1 MVLYPLRALY
11 VSIFFVICTITKSSQ
26 FSDRCFE
33 ENVGNRPQTISAI
46 TGEEETVFFSVCL
59 NLFFLLHRFK
69 IFFEILC
76 YFLETLFGNITPSQ
90 AKLTGQMSTS
100 SPTSPHPH
108 FHHPFY
114 TPVLIMCF
122 SRAPGI
128 VCYPIIIYIGC
139 EKGKCYPF
147 ILLETPPKMGYP
159 LPACAKEQVTIL

>member
-1 MVLYPLRALY
+1 ML
-11 VSIFFVICTITKSSQ
+11 VIGHRRFLPSLEKKKQ
-26 FSDRCFE
+26 Y
-33 ENVGNRPQTISAI
+33 
-46 TGEEETVFFSVCL
+46 
-59 NLFFLLHRFK
+59 FFLSAWIYFSCFIDSRF
-69 IFFEILC
+69 FFEILC

-159 LPACAKEQVTIL
+159 LPACAKEQGSLIVNFKKSLARTFVVFLF